1 MPDCTQCG
9 KPLADDAAF
18 CSACG
23 APVVPTGAGTG
34 APSAAAPGVPS
45 DAAQPAGAK
54 PGANIVMI
62 TALAV
67 IAIVAV
73 IGIVFVATRHSG
85 TAGTPPGGAQDLL
98 QMQQTSAEG
107 SAVEDGIRT
116 IHEGIYKWSVDN
128 GNRFPPEAEVRPD
141 GAIGQYVANWPTNP
155 YTGQPMASGSG
166 PGDFTYTPP
175 ASTAQ
180 GTRSLATYR
189 TAVSR
194 YAERPPRCLRRR
206 APM

>member
-67 IAIVAV
+67 IAI
-73 IGIVFVATRHSG
+73 GIVFVATRHSG

-128 GNRFPPEAEVRPD
+128 GNRFPPETEVRPD
-141 GAIGQYVANWPTNP
+141 GGVGTEVDNWPANP
-155 YTGQPMASGSG
+155 FTGQPMTSGSG
-166 PGDFTYTPP
+166 PGDFTYTVR
-175 ASTAQ
+175 ADSTMFQ
-180 GTRSLATYR
+180 LTGHMSTGDFT
-189 TAVSR
+189 V
-194 YAERPPRCLRRR
+194 P
-206 APM
+206 

>member
-1 MPDCTQCG
+1 MPDRTQCG

-23 APVVPTGAGTG
+23 APVVPTGAETG
-34 APSAAAPGVPS
+34 APSDAAP
-45 DAAQPAGAK
+45 PAGAR
-54 PGANIVMI
+54 PPANIVMI

-73 IGIVFVATRHSG
+73 IGVILVANRHSG
-85 TAGTPPGGAQDLL
+85 PGKTPTSGAQHLFT
-98 QMQQTSAEG
+98 MQLSAQD

-116 IHEGIYKWSVDN
+116 IHEGIYKWSIDN
-128 GNRFPPEAEVRPD
+128 GNKFPPETEVRPD

-175 ASTAQ
+175 GVD
-180 GTRSLATYR
+180 GTGYSLTGHLSNGR
-189 TAVSR
+189 FT
-194 YAERPPRCLRRR
+194 LR
-206 APM
+206 

>member
-23 APVVPTGAGTG
+23 APVVPTGADTG
-34 APSAAAPGVPS
+34 APS
-45 DAAQPAGAK
+45 DAARPTGAK

-62 TALAV
+62 TGLAV

-73 IGIVFVATRHSG
+73 IGIVFVATRDSG
-85 TAGTPPGGAQDLL
+85 SSSRTIDPFQL
-98 QMQQTSAEG
+98 QQTSSED

-180 GTRSLATYR
+180 ATRSLATYR

-194 YAERPPRCLRRR
+194 YAERPPRRLRRR
-206 APM
+206 AAM